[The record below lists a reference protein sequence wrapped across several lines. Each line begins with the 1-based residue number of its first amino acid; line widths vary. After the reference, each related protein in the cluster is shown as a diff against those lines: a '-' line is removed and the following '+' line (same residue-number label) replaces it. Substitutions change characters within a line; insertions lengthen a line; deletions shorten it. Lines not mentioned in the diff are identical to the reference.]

1 PSKIVTI
8 YILIK
13 YIGINS
19 KILEAEKVSFLSIL
33 LFVIAASLDILVVSL
48 AYGLKDIKIN
58 FSSTL
63 VIASISALG
72 TFISMIL
79 GKFLVDLIPVK
90 LGDIIG
96 GLVLLALGFYSIYSY
111 FKEKKILTSHNSE
124 NNSSPTFILEN
135 PEVADKDKS
144 GNIDFK
150 ESLALSLALA
160 LNNFG
165 LGIGASISGLNI
177 AFTTI
182 STFIISLIFISL
194 GFYLSKTIKS
204 KNISK
209 NSNLI
214 SGIIIIILSLFIIF

>member
-1 PSKIVTI
+1 M
-8 YILIK
+8 
-13 YIGINS
+13 
-19 KILEAEKVSFLSIL
+19 SFLSIL

-48 AYGLKDIKIN
+48 SYGLKDIKIN

-135 PEVADKDKS
+135 PEVVDKDKS

-214 SGIIIIILSLFIIF
+214 AGIIIIILSLFIIF

>member
-1 PSKIVTI
+1 M
-8 YILIK
+8 
-13 YIGINS
+13 
-19 KILEAEKVSFLSIL
+19 SFLSIL

-79 GKFLVDLIPVK
+79 GQFLVDLIPVK

-177 AFTTI
+177 SFTTI

-214 SGIIIIILSLFIIF
+214 AGIIIIILSLFIIF

>member
-1 PSKIVTI
+1 M
-8 YILIK
+8 
-13 YIGINS
+13 
-19 KILEAEKVSFLSIL
+19 SFLSIL

-96 GLVLLALGFYSIYSY
+96 GLVLLALGYYSIYSY

-214 SGIIIIILSLFIIF
+214 AGIIIIILSLFIIF